1 MKSTLKRFIKELIL
15 KLPFI
20 KARQKKYIKHIQEH
34 YSYPENTPTIIAS
47 TCIGGMISHNLGLK
61 FMSPTVNIWMTPED
75 LAKFV
80 CDLDRYLAL
89 SPVFQK
95 NTGYDFPVGKLDD
108 VTVYFQHYHS
118 DEEALEKW
126 EERKLRIDRD
136 NLYIIT
142 DDKRLSSQSANRLI
156 NAKYK
161 RLIIFT
167 SDDTKSEPYFPY
179 KCYAKKDEVGFY
191 SVRGLGG
198 FAPFEKE
205 FNYSK
210 WLNGEKDFRIDNWSL
225 MIK

>member
-1 MKSTLKRFIKELIL
+1 MKSSLKRFIKELIL

-20 KARQKKYIKHIQEH
+20 KKRKKKYIEKMRA
-34 YSYPENTPTIIAS
+34 SYNYTEKMPTIIAS

-61 FMSPTVNIWMTPED
+61 FMSPTINIWMTPED
-75 LAKFV
+75 LTKFV
-80 CDLDRYLAL
+80 CDLDRYITL
-89 SPVFQK
+89 SLVFQK

-108 VTVYFQHYHS
+108 VTIYFQHYHTNS
-118 DEEALEKW
+118 EALEKW
-126 EERKLRIDRD
+126 EERKSRIDKD

-142 DDKRLSSQSANRLI
+142 DDKRLSAESAKKLI
-156 NAKYK
+156 DANYK

-167 SDDTKSEPYFPY
+167 SKANKTEPYFQY
-179 KCYAKKDEVGFY
+179 KCYSGMDEVGFY